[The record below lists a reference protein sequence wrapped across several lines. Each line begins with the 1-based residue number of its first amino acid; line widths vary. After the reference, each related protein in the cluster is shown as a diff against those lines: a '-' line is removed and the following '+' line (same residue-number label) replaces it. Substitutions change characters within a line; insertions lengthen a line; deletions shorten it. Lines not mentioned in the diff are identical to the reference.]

1 MKNILLT
8 LLVIIAGCQATKAQ
22 NLSIYKPLNDSAYQ
36 TKADYQAGN
45 KYQKDAIL
53 FMDMVA
59 DTHPYYIKAER
70 RAEWFAKKSA
80 LLEKCKTIETDEDL
94 ADALNEVLGK
104 QKDKHTAVTTVKQLR
119 EATLAER
126 KKLIESGITSFTPDR
141 DHIMRPHAT
150 VYDYQIYP
158 EQSICYLQFN
168 KCANNPAD
176 PFASFLDRMFAEMEV
191 ENIRTLVV
199 DVQYNNGGSSWFTNL
214 LCAHLY
220 PINKTKIFRI
230 YTRFSDL
237 VAQYDPNSVKVRK
250 NWEDAGHNDELY
262 PEPTQSVDFQQP
274 KLYDGKAVFVLGPWT
289 FSSAGM
295 LITLARD
302 NHFGTIIGT
311 PSVFAPSHYGEVLVF
326 RLPNT
331 EVFGSV
337 SCKYFVR
344 PDDSRNDEPVLQPDI
359 EVNLDDKD
367 AAWQFIVEKY
377 GKSEK

>member
-220 PINKTKIFRI
+220 PINKTKKFSI

-250 NWEDAGHNDELY
+250 NWEDAGHKDELY